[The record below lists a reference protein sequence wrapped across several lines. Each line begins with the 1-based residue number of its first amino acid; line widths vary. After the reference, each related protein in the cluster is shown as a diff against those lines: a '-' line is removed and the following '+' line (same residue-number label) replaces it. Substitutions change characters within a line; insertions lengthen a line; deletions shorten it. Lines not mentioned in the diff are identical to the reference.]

1 MIFSFHHS
9 SPFYRLDR
17 AKMAKELVVFSQ
29 DGCPYCEEAITIL
42 SANSFAPR
50 IVKVNKAQR
59 EVLEDLTGWLCG
71 GVSLTDEYVFQ

>member
-1 MIFSFHHS
+1 MIFLLIHSFDPRS
-9 SPFYRLDR
+9 GRCR

-29 DGCPYCEEAITIL
+29 DGCPYCEEAITVL

-59 EVLEDLTGWLCG
+59 EVLEDLTG
-71 GVSLTDEYVFQ
+71 VVMA